1 MKKNNKDKI
10 KTCPFL
16 DTPCLKDGCQLYHKE
31 FDRCQIELLPYNLY
45 MLASEL
51 KKNNPDDK

>member
-1 MKKNNKDKI
+1 MRKNNSDNN

-16 DTPCLKDGCQLYHKE
+16 DRPCLKDGCQLYHKE

-45 MLASEL
+45 VLSNQL
-51 KKNNPDDK
+51 KKYNIPI